1 VTNVREVD
9 APPQPQ
15 PIPDVPAPEI
25 GYEHLRTIV
34 AAVLGL
40 HGTAGQLDTIMTA
53 VQAYAAGQ
61 AAAATRPDGSVIE
74 PPGHDPHSTTSA
86 TTERRTTWD
95 VETPAT
101 AFGFGWR

>member
-1 VTNVREVD
+1 MTNVREVD

-34 AAVLGL
+34 RAVLGL
-40 HGTAGQLDTIMTA
+40 HGTVGQLDTIMTA

-61 AAAATRPDGSVIE
+61 AAECVMALGHGPKGE
-74 PPGHDPHSTTSA
+74 P
-86 TTERRTTWD
+86 RL
-95 VETPAT
+95 
-101 AFGFGWR
+101 